1 MSDDRFTE
9 ESLRLGQLLKTL
21 AKSRGRSIRSLEQV
35 MGVAEGIFYKVLKGK
50 ITLQV
55 RHLLMIVEALEMK
68 PAEFFALAYPARL
81 VKKKPARELADEG
94 GDLDDAGLAEFDRL
108 LDLVSLEAEKQEA
121 SQEVEKPGKGRE
133 GKKPEKK
140 TARQILE
147 KEIRRVL
154 LHIVRDEPVPDPDAD
169 LSAE

>member
-35 MGVAEGIFYKVLKGK
+35 MGVADGIFYKVLKGK
-50 ITLQV
+50 ITMQV
-55 RHLLMIVEALEMK
+55 RHLLMIVEALEMR
-68 PAEFFALAYPARL
+68 PAEFFALAYPTRS
-81 VKKKPARELADEG
+81 VEKKKPARELADED

-108 LDLVSLEAEKQEA
+108 LDLVSLEAEQQDA
-121 SQEVEKPGKGRE
+121 AQEVEKPGKGRM

-147 KEIRRVL
+147 KEVRRVL
-154 LHIVRDEPVPDPDAD
+154 LHIVRDEPVPDPDG
-169 LSAE
+169 